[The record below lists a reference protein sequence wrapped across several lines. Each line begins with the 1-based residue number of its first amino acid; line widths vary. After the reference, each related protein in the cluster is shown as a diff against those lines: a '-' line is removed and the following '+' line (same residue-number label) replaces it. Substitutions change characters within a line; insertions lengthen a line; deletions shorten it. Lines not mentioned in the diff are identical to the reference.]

1 MKSGF
6 VAVAGRPNV
15 GKSTLVNALTGTK
28 VAIVSDK
35 PHTTR
40 HQIRGVYTTDEAQLV
55 LVDLP
60 GWQKPIDTLTERMQG
75 RVDETIAGDVDVV
88 LVVVSARE
96 RIGAGDR
103 FVARRVFSL
112 EVPVI
117 IVVNKIDRLKAGH
130 IASQMKEAATLG
142 EFHALHPVSAVT
154 GDGIDELRSD
164 LISLLPEGPMYYPA
178 ETDTDMSDEAR
189 IAELVREQALKL
201 LKEELPHA
209 ITAEVVEVEGKH
221 VHVRLYTET
230 ESQKQILIGKGGSM
244 VREIAGEGL
253 AEVAAQRDDAR
264 AAGPLMAL
272 LRRIGDEIVVTL
284 NDLEKTGALRGDVHV
299 PFSAVRSVRVSTSP
313 FVDLQGMR
321 APGTGIPG
329 VIALGTWRSKGAKD
343 FVAVY
348 RGGPAVVVELEGA
361 EFRRLVVSAHD
372 AVAVAELL
380 RS

>member
-40 HQIRGVYTTDEAQLV
+40 HQIRGVHTTDDAQLV

-60 GWQKPIDTLTERMQG
+60 GWQRPIDTLTERMQG
-75 RVDETIAGDVDVV
+75 RVDETMASDVDVV
-88 LVVVSARE
+88 MLVVSARE

-112 EVPVI
+112 GVPVI
-117 IVVNKIDRLKAGH
+117 IVVNKVDRLKSGH

-142 EFHALHPVSAVT
+142 DFHALHPVSAFT

-164 LISLLPEGPMYYPA
+164 LISLLPEGPMYYPVDM
-178 ETDTDMSDEAR
+178 DTDMPLEGR

-209 ITAEVVEVEGKH
+209 ITAEVVEIADKH

-230 ESQKQILIGKGGSM
+230 ESQKQILIGKGGTV
-244 VREIAGEGL
+244 VREIGRTARPFIEQLVGHTIYLQLQVKASPKWRRNQTMLERLGL
-253 AEVAAQRDDAR
+253 
-264 AAGPLMAL
+264 
-272 LRRIGDEIVVTL
+272 
-284 NDLEKTGALRGDVHV
+284 
-299 PFSAVRSVRVSTSP
+299 
-313 FVDLQGMR
+313 
-321 APGTGIPG
+321 
-329 VIALGTWRSKGAKD
+329 
-343 FVAVY
+343 
-348 RGGPAVVVELEGA
+348 
-361 EFRRLVVSAHD
+361 
-372 AVAVAELL
+372 
-380 RS
+380 